1 MTSGPIW
8 NAMAPGDVLV
18 VYSDGITDATTAD
31 DEPFGEERLRS
42 VIVDEHGAPA
52 RAIVTAIVD
61 AVTAHAGD
69 APQFD
74 DLTVLVVKR
83 EG

>member
-1 MTSGPIW
+1 MG
-8 NAMAPGDVLV
+8 PGDVLV
-18 VYSDGITDATTAD
+18 VYSDGITDATTVD

-42 VIVDEHGAPA
+42 VIADKRGAPA
-52 RAIVTAIVD
+52 RTIVTAVLD

-83 EG
+83 TG